1 MMRFLWLRRHRWKL
15 GLDCPPVNSRCK
27 ADDIDLVIRLW
38 VTGITGYTLAVDV
51 NTRGCDSGT
60 TGVL

>member
-1 MMRFLWLRRHRWKL
+1 MGSG
-15 GLDCPPVNSRCK
+15 GLDLGSTDDEWYCANHSRCK